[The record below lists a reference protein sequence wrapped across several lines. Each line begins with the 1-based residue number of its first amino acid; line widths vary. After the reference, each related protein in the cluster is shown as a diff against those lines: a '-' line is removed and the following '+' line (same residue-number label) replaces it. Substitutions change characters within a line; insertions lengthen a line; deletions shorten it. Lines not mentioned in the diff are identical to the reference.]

1 MKHPSTRDLY
11 AYWNKQRADAQ
22 APDRR
27 AMQPGPIRH
36 LVGDTFVLACDR
48 GASFPVRVAGTRVCA
63 LVGRDLKGQD
73 FLDLW
78 NAPSR
83 HEIEDL
89 IGISTNEG
97 LATVAGVTAMTDTG
111 LPVYLELLLLP
122 FAPSSLAPQCISGS
136 LVPLTVPERFDHTRL
151 ETFALTTWRHEG
163 HRLVTMRQRTVRR
176 LALARG
182 FMVYEGLRG
191 QL

>member
-1 MKHPSTRDLY
+1 MKHSTTRALY
-11 AYWNKQRADAQ
+11 AYWDKQRADAQ

-27 AMQPGPIRH
+27 AMEPGPIRH
-36 LVGDTFVLACDR
+36 LIGDTFVLACDR
-48 GASFPVRVAGTRVCA
+48 GARFPVRVVGTRVCA

-78 NAPSR
+78 NASGR
-83 HEIEDL
+83 REIEDL
-89 IGISTNEG
+89 IGISTSEG
-97 LATVAGVTAMTDTG
+97 LATVAGVTAQTDTQ

-122 FAPSSLAPQCISGS
+122 FAPSSLAPQCITGS
-136 LVPLTVPERFDHTRL
+136 LVPLTVPERFGHTRL
-151 ETFALTTWRHEG
+151 ETFTLTTWRHQG
-163 HRLVTMRQRTVRR
+163 HRLQTIRQRAVRK

-191 QL
+191 EV